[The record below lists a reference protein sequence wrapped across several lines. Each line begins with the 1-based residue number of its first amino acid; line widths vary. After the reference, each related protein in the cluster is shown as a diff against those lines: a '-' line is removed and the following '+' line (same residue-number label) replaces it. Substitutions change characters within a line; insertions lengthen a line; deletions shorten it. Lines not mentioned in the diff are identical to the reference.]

1 MGKQKLIFLP
11 PPFTSTYFTYQNV
24 NADPKLRKDVTDHFF
39 DLINKGDKIENLKKY
54 KKYLSTR
61 EGYELIY
68 KILRRFTKKYDFNW
82 YDLRS
87 IENDTMDYLISK
99 IPKVLK

>member
-54 KKYLSTR
+54 KKYLSTPD
-61 EGYELIY
+61 GYELIY

>member
-39 DLINKGDKIENLKKY
+39 DLINKGNILKKY
-54 KKYLSTR
+54 KKILSTR

-82 YDLRS
+82 YDLRG
-87 IENDTMDYLISK
+87 IEADTMD
-99 IPKVLK
+99 